1 MSNHIT
7 LSVCDFKKIL
17 YELKFMDNLNDLLLC
32 INCKDEKIYFK
43 FIFKEVNI
51 STYHLN
57 DNIIID
63 STDILLMFE
72 YKLISNIIENTNSG
86 TIKFQTI
93 GKKIQMT
100 INTSFELKKTFLNTI
115 DDQLLGTLEVLSNSI
130 RVDSHK
136 ISTILKYFINDNKNL
151 SSYFL
156 VNYLYI
162 SVENSKMIF
171 KNENLTVEI
180 KINTDL
186 KIEASKLHID
196 CLYNFIQ
203 TKKSMCDIYI
213 SSEYPI
219 ICRLEGDYG
228 HLELYSAHLV

>member
-1 MSNHIT
+1 
-7 LSVCDFKKIL
+7 
-17 YELKFMDNLNDLLLC
+17 
-32 INCKDEKIYFK
+32 
-43 FIFKEVNI
+43 
-51 STYHLN
+51 
-57 DNIIID
+57 
-63 STDILLMFE
+63 MFE

-162 SVENSKMIF
+162 SVENSRIIF

-186 KIEASKLHID
+186 
-196 CLYNFIQ
+196 
-203 TKKSMCDIYI
+203 
-213 SSEYPI
+213 
-219 ICRLEGDYG
+219 
-228 HLELYSAHLV
+228 